1 MGAFATVDFWGL
13 LGISIVAAIGMNLV
27 YITGQLNLGQAAFY
41 AIGAYTAAW
50 IDTELGWPLPALL
63 LAAAVVAGIGAMP
76 IAWGASRLAGI
87 YLIMGT
93 LAAGQLV
100 QVAFGNAEELGGRQG
115 YRIESQIALPE
126 VAASVGVV
134 LILATLLMT
143 SRFGL
148 RMRALF
154 DDSDAAAVA
163 GVAVRR
169 VKIFSVVV
177 SASVVGIA
185 GGMWALWIGKIEP
198 REFGVILSFDI
209 ALYSLIGGVHSLI
222 GAVAG
227 AVVVEVLTGNVIR
240 DVVGP
245 WAFVIYGA
253 LVMVLIAVLPEGLVS
268 RSFALRL
275 TAPLRKLRRR
285 RVESG
290 VPSHARVEPAGE
302 TVLTVRHVGHR
313 YDGVVALDDVSL
325 EVRGGEVLA
334 LIGANGAGKSTLID
348 VISGRV
354 PNEAGAV
361 TLLGTRIDGMPAHRR
376 KAMGVGRTFQDVR
389 TFAHLTVEESLRLS
403 AADGAR
409 SNATVEAMLDRVA
422 LGRRRDDLPEALTV
436 AERRRL
442 DIARAAIAM
451 PSVLLLD
458 EPSVGMVEQERIE
471 IAELIGSLRD
481 EGMAVVVVDHNL
493 DLALGLADRVGV
505 LDFGVLIALGSPDA
519 VLADERVR
527 AAYLGH
533 ADPLDG
539 VGS

>member
-1 MGAFATVDFWGL
+1 
-13 LGISIVAAIGMNLV
+13 
-27 YITGQLNLGQAAFY
+27 
-41 AIGAYTAAW
+41 
-50 IDTELGWPLPALL
+50 
-63 LAAAVVAGIGAMP
+63 
-76 IAWGASRLAGI
+76 
-87 YLIMGT
+87 
-93 LAAGQLV
+93 
-100 QVAFGNAEELGGRQG
+100 
-115 YRIESQIALPE
+115 
-126 VAASVGVV
+126 
-134 LILATLLMT
+134 
-143 SRFGL
+143 
-148 RMRALF
+148 
-154 DDSDAAAVA
+154 
-163 GVAVRR
+163 
-169 VKIFSVVV
+169 
-177 SASVVGIA
+177 
-185 GGMWALWIGKIEP
+185 
-198 REFGVILSFDI
+198 
-209 ALYSLIGGVHSLI
+209 
-222 GAVAG
+222 
-227 AVVVEVLTGNVIR
+227 VVVEVLTGNVIR

-253 LVMVLIAVLPEGLVS
+253 LVMVLIAVLPEGIVS

-275 TAPLRKLRRR
+275 TAPLRRLRRR

-290 VPSHARVEPAGE
+290 VLSHARVERAGE
-302 TVLTVRHVGHR
+302 TVLMVRHVGHR

-348 VISGRV
+348 VVSGRV
-354 PNEAGAV
+354 PNEVGAV

-376 KAMGVGRTFQDVR
+376 KASGVGRTFQDVR
-389 TFAHLTVEESLRLS
+389 SFAHLTVEESLRLS

-422 LGRRRDDLPEALTV
+422 LGGRRDDLPEALTV

-442 DIARAAIAM
+442 DIARAAVAM

-493 DLALGLADRVGV
+493 DLALGLADRVAV
-505 LDFGVLIALGSPDA
+505 LDFGELIALGSPDA